1 MARMGE
7 PFYIRF
13 PHEVIEAI
21 DQFQAENSTKATAMS
36 RSGAVRALVVRGLA
50 SMSKSQPKP
59 EAEPCPVPQVGPVP
73 GTDGAVVLARADD
86 VGPDDE
92 WRAVYL
98 CRYMAKSPTAV
109 QAVESVLFGLYAYR
123 SHNGYLFDVDY
134 RMTAEEVRALG
145 EDIAGAMHR
154 ALAGGAS

>member
-13 PHEVIEAI
+13 PPEVIEAI
-21 DQFQAENSTKATAMS
+21 EQYQAENSTKATAMS

-50 SMSKSQPKP
+50 SMSKPKP

-92 WRAVYL
+92 GRAVYL
-98 CRYMAKSPTAV
+98 CRYMAKNPTAV

-145 EDIAGAMHR
+145 EDIAGALGR
-154 ALAGGAS
+154 ALAGVAS

>member
-13 PHEVIEAI
+13 PAEVIEAI
-21 DQFQAENSTKATAMS
+21 EQFQAENSTKATAMS

-50 SMSKSQPKP
+50 SMSKPKP

-92 WRAVYL
+92 GRAVYL
-98 CRYMAKSPTAV
+98 CRYMAKNPTAV
-109 QAVESVLFGLYAYR
+109 QAVESVLFGFYAYR

-145 EDIAGAMHR
+145 EDIAGALGR
-154 ALAGGAS
+154 ALEGVA